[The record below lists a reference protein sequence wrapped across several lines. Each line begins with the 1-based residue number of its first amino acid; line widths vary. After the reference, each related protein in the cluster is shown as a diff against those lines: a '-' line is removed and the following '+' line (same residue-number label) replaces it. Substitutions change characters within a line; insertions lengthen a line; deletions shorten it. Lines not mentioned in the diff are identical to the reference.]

1 MTTARV
7 HLVVHGD
14 VQGVWYRGSMQREA
28 RRLGVGGW
36 VRNNPDGTVEAEIE
50 GEAGAVEALVAWAHR
65 GPSLARVTRV
75 RVDRLPAP
83 ATPRSTFDV
92 VG

>member
-1 MTTARV
+1 MTARV
-7 HLVVHGD
+7 HVVVHGD

-36 VRNNPDGTVEAEIE
+36 VRNNFDGTVEAELE
-50 GEAGAVEALVAWAHR
+50 GDPAAVEALVAWSRH

-75 RVDRLPAP
+75 EVDRLPPP
-83 ATPRSTFDV
+83 AAPRSTFDV